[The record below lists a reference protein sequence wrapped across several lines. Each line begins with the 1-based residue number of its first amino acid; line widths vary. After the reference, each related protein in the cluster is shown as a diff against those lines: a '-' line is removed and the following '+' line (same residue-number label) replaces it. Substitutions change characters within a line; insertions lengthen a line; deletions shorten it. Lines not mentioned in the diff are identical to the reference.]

1 MDPYMSNKQVA
12 QNLVG
17 QAEYWKQKYEE
28 AVEENSHL
36 KDRIHQMGPCDRCR
50 FNPPSSC
57 DGKPCCMCVAE
68 KIIEEEEDNETC

>member
-1 MDPYMSNKQVA
+1 MPMDPYPSSKQVA
-12 QNLVG
+12 RNLVG

-28 AVEENSHL
+28 ASEENSHL
-36 KDRIHQMGPCDRCR
+36 KNRIRQMGPCDRCR

-68 KIIEEEEDNETC
+68 KIFDEEENV